1 MKCSK
6 CGRDAILFQNYS
18 GMHLCK
24 THFIADFEA
33 RAKKSIRR
41 DGWISQ
47 GDVRAVAMSG

>member
-33 RAKKSIRR
+33 RAKKSNRKPLQNSDTCPEFR
-41 DGWISQ
+41 D
-47 GDVRAVAMSG
+47 DRV